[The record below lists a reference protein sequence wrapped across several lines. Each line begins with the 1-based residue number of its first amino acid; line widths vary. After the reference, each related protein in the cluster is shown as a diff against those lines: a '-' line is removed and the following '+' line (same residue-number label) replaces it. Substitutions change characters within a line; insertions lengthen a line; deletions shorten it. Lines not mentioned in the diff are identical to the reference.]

1 MIISQHRKFTPVNIV
16 LVSAIGLVLCL
27 GIFFDLPEHITPVLF
42 EPAIN
47 NLIGIRLGTGLSPG
61 ENVMITLALTL
72 LQAFFLN
79 RTVNNF
85 NLLGKPNFTP
95 ALMYMTLVSLFT
107 PFLVLSPPLICNFI
121 AIWMLGKL
129 FNIYKQHDIK
139 GLMFDLGMIVAIGSL
154 IYFPFMVMIILLWI
168 SLLIFRPFNWR
179 EWITPLLGFLT
190 VYFLLGVIYYWIGRF
205 QEFIAVFKP
214 LGYAFPT
221 ELSLDMYDYLV
232 IVPIVVALL
241 LFLVVLKEH
250 FFKSV
255 VHLRKSFQLLFFM
268 VLLTLG
274 AFYLNRHITINHF
287 LLCAPSIAIY
297 LSFYFTNSKSKWVY
311 ETLYLTIA
319 AAIIY
324 FQFV

>member
-1 MIISQHRKFTPVNIV
+1 MIINQHRKFTPVNIV

-27 GIFFDLPEHITPVLF
+27 GIFLHLPKHITPILF

-47 NLIGIRLGTGLSPG
+47 NLIGIRIGANLSAS
-61 ENVMITLALTL
+61 ENVMITLILTL

-79 RTVNNF
+79 RIVNNF

-121 AIWMLGKL
+121 TIWMLGKL

-154 IYFPFMVMIILLWI
+154 IYFPFMVMMLLLWI

-179 EWITPLLGFLT
+179 EWVTPLIGFST
-190 VYFLLGVIYYWIGRF
+190 VYLLLGVIYYWIGRLE
-205 QEFIAVFKP
+205 EFFAIFKP
-214 LGYAFPT
+214 LSYSFPT
-221 ELSLDMYDYLV
+221 ELSLNMYDYLAV
-232 IVPIVVALL
+232 IPVAVALL
-241 LFLVVLKEH
+241 CFLVVLKDY

-268 VLLTLG
+268 ILLAIG
-274 AFYLNRHITINHF
+274 SFYLNRHITFNHF
-287 LLCAPSIAIY
+287 LLCAPPIAIY
-297 LSFYFTNSKSKWVY
+297 LAFYFTNSKSKWVY
-311 ETLYLTIA
+311 ETLYIIML
-319 AAIIY
+319 AAIVY
-324 FQFV
+324 FQFI